1 MDSDRDVPPRARRRT
16 RGRRQ
21 QRRRR
26 RRQRRFLRVLTFTA
40 VLAGVVAGGILLSSR
55 PLSSPTTSEDP
66 TPSATSADGDVQPTA
81 VIATFDEADRTAGA
95 SLVFILATR
104 PDADDADAATL
115 LFVPTD
121 TLADI
126 PGHGLDRVGHALAFG
141 GPPLLGATVDN
152 LLGVSL
158 DGVGAISQQ
167 GWASLFSRIGG
178 LTVTLDE
185 RVVVEDEDGQRE
197 VRFEPGEQHLDGP
210 RLAELLTLTGDGED
224 ELDGLSRTQRVL
236 LALLRALREDPDAL
250 DRMFAGPSLFE
261 GALDD
266 DSVRDLLART
276 AAAADRERL
285 ETLTLPVSPIGS
297 GDEAALRIDRER
309 ADALVGEHFAGSTPA
324 ADRSDGRRLQIL
336 NGNGR
341 PGIGQDVAQRL
352 VPAGFSVVL
361 TDNADRFDYE
371 QTRIVVY
378 DGTEPQLTAAREVR
392 DLLGVGEVE
401 ISRSPQ
407 SVVDITVVVGHD
419 FLERI
424 DGQETP

>member
-1 MDSDRDVPPRARRRT
+1 MDVDRDVPPRARRRT

-21 QRRRR
+21 RRRQRRRR
-26 RRQRRFLRVLTFTA
+26 RRHLRALTLAA
-40 VLAGVVAGGILLSSR
+40 VLAGLVAGGLLLSSR
-55 PLSSPTTSEDP
+55 PLSSPTTPDEP
-66 TPSATSADGDVQPTA
+66 TPPATQAAGDAQPTA

-95 SLVFILATR
+95 SLVFVLAVR
-104 PDADDADAATL
+104 PGDDADAATL

-158 DGVGAISQQ
+158 DGVAAISEQ
-167 GWASLFSRIGG
+167 GWASLFSRLGG
-178 LTVTLDE
+178 LTLTLDE

-197 VRFEPGEQHLDGP
+197 VRFQPGEQHLDGP
-210 RLAELLTLTGDGED
+210 RLAELLTLTADDED

-236 LALLRALREDPDAL
+236 LALLGAIQDDTDAL
-250 DRMFAGPSLFE
+250 DRMFAGPSMFE

-266 DSVRDLLART
+266 DTVRDLLTRT
-276 AAAADRERL
+276 AAAAEQQRL

-297 GDEAALRIDRER
+297 GDEGALRIDRER
-309 ADALVGEHFAGSTPA
+309 ADALVSQHFAGSMPA
-324 ADRSDGRRLQIL
+324 TDRSDGRRLQVL

-341 PGIGQDVAQRL
+341 PGIGQEVAERL
-352 VPAGFSVVL
+352 VPAGFAVVL

-371 QTRIVVY
+371 RTRIVVY
-378 DGTEPQLTAAREVR
+378 EDDEAQLAAAREVR

-419 FLERI
+419 FLERV
-424 DGQETP
+424 GAGATP